1 MKLTYPWFHTVLE
14 WDGTTV
20 QSLVI
25 ENPGLLYRFLCD
37 LQAQT
42 NGADGE
48 VVVSEKES
56 PIPISK
62 RVELLTD
69 FIGWDGNNRKVVSKL
84 VGILDKAS
92 AEDPFLQERNA
103 ILSGLEKYIY
113 DLADSQDVSV
123 CLDNLSMTALLKAA
137 GIRID
142 MEYDSLGKRV
152 FSYLDF
158 VSRCEGDKLFVLYGF
173 RSILPSGELELFSQT
188 VLQHGMKLLLVDGV
202 EYPLLTCEK
211 RVVIDMDLCVV

>member
-1 MKLTYPWFHTVLE
+1 M
-14 WDGTTV
+14 
-20 QSLVI
+20 
-25 ENPGLLYRFLCD
+25 
-37 LQAQT
+37 
-42 NGADGE
+42 
-48 VVVSEKES
+48 
-56 PIPISK
+56 
-62 RVELLTD
+62 
-69 FIGWDGNNRKVVSKL
+69 

-92 AEDPFLQERNA
+92 AEDPFLRERNI

-113 DLADSQDVSV
+113 SLADSQDISV
-123 CLDNLSMTALLKAA
+123 CLDNLSMTALLKAI

-142 MEYDSLGKRV
+142 MEYDSLGDRV

-158 VSRCEGDKLFVLYGF
+158 VSRCEGDKLFVLYGC
-173 RSILPSGELELFSQT
+173 RSILSPGELELFSQT